1 MVEDQTF
8 VASLIADSLT
18 REGFDTSIA
27 GNAIEARDQVHASDP
42 DAAVIDINLGA
53 GPSGMQFGQWLHRT
67 HPYVALIFL
76 TRHVDP
82 RTVGFKQWDIPEG
95 ATFLSKDRMS
105 DPKSLVQAIESAL
118 RQGPQLIRHD
128 LETTSKLTHLTV
140 TQLEILRLAAQGLT
154 NAAIAE
160 RRGTSERTVEQRL
173 QAVYDA
179 LGIEISKDANARVL
193 AIKTFI
199 ESGGLTDFDEVTT

>member
-1 MVEDQTF
+1 M
-8 VASLIADSLT
+8 ASLIADSLT
-18 REGFDTSIA
+18 REGFETSVA
-27 GNAIEARDQVHASDP
+27 GNAVEARDQVHASDP
-42 DAAVIDINLGA
+42 DAAIIDINLGA

-105 DPKSLVQAIESAL
+105 EPKSLVQAIESAL
-118 RQGPQLIRHD
+118 RQGPHLIRHD
-128 LETTSKLTHLTV
+128 LESTSRLMHLTV

-179 LGIEISKDANARVL
+179 LGIEISRELNPRVQ
-193 AIKTFI
+193 AIRIFI
-199 ESGGLTDFDEVTT
+199 EAGGLVHDAQPLL